1 MNETYI
7 YPHNLKSQAK
17 LWFWNLRDIVIIG
30 VALLISI
37 LALTQIKF
45 FLPLALTL
53 VYMFLSIQFDDTSVL
68 DFIRQGVKYFLIN
81 QQYFE
86 WKEDRINE
94 KR

>member
-17 LWFWNLRDIVIIG
+17 LWFWNLRDVVIIG

-53 VYMFLSIQFDDTSVL
+53 VYMFISIQLDDTSVL
-68 DFIRQGVKYFLIN
+68 DFMKQGVKYFLVN

-86 WKEDRINE
+86 WKENE
-94 KR
+94 HE

>member
-7 YPHNLKSQAK
+7 YPHNLKAQAK

-37 LALTQIKF
+37 LTLTQIKF
-45 FLPLALTL
+45 FLPLAMTL

-86 WKEDRINE
+86 WKEDRT
-94 KR
+94 K

>member
-17 LWFWNLRDIVIIG
+17 LWFWTLRDIAIIG

-37 LALTQIKF
+37 LAITQIKF

-53 VYMFLSIQFDDTSVL
+53 AYMFLSIQLDDTSIIG
-68 DFIRQGVKYFLIN
+68 FIKQGVKYFLLN

-86 WKEDRINE
+86 WKEDKSE
-94 KR
+94 

>member
-7 YPHNLKSQAK
+7 YPHNLKAQAK

-86 WKEDRINE
+86 WKEDRT
-94 KR
+94 K

>member
-86 WKEDRINE
+86 WKEDRT
-94 KR
+94 K

>member
-7 YPHNLKSQAK
+7 YPTNLKSQAK

>member
-1 MNETYI
+1 MNEIYI

-17 LWFWNLRDIVIIG
+17 LWFWNLRDISIIG

-53 VYMFLSIQFDDTSVL
+53 VYMFLSIQLDDTSVL
-68 DFIRQGVKYFLIN
+68 EFIKHGVKYFMVT
-81 QQYFE
+81 QQYYE
-86 WKEDRINE
+86 WKEE
-94 KR
+94 KQK

>member
-17 LWFWNLRDIVIIG
+17 LWFWTLRDVAIIG

-37 LALTQIKF
+37 LAITQIMF

-53 VYMFLSIQFDDTSVL
+53 AYMFLSIQLDDTSIIG
-68 DFIRQGVKYFLIN
+68 FIKQGVKYFLLN

-86 WKEDRINE
+86 WKEDKSE
-94 KR
+94 

>member
-17 LWFWNLRDIVIIG
+17 LWFWNLRDVAIIG

-37 LALTQIKF
+37 RALKQIKLI
-45 FLPLALTL
+45 LPLALTL
-53 VYMFLSIQFDDTSVL
+53 GYMFLSIQLDDTSVL
-68 DFIRQGVKYFLIN
+68 DFIKQGVRYFILN

-86 WKEDRINE
+86 WKEDRTE
-94 KR
+94 

>member
-7 YPHNLKSQAK
+7 YPPNLKSQAK

>member
-1 MNETYI
+1 MNEIYI

-30 VALLISI
+30 IALLISI

-45 FLPLALTL
+45 FFPLALTL
-53 VYMFLSIQFDDTSVL
+53 VYMFISIQLDDTSVR
-68 DFIRQGVKYFLIN
+68 DFMKQGITYFLVN

-86 WKEDRINE
+86 WKENKLE
-94 KR
+94 